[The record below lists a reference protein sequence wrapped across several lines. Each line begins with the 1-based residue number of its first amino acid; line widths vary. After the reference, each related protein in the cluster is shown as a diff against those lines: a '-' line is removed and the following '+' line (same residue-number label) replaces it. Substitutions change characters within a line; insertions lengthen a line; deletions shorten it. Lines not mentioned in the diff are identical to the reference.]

1 MLKRFDIRG
10 SFCDSDFLCGW
21 ITIGDSFCPK
31 IKGIFSLLIKG
42 REIDYLDLK
51 EKVNCLKYCSK
62 IILTQ
67 LYAILLSFVFPATI
81 TFSSPSPFT
90 ANDLRHDQ
98 LVQKDSVTIIDVR
111 PPEAFSKGHI
121 QGAVNIPAKDV
132 AVSNLPRTSPIV
144 VYCSDDSC
152 PSDSAAAKNLIDAG
166 YTDVRRLEGG
176 FSDWLKHG
184 YPASSSRPTQA
195 RPKHTRT
202 PSSEARKRLLDKSAV
217 PLDVRSSLEFKA
229 GHLPGAINAPLENLE
244 THFIDLPQGKEI
256 IVYDRQDKRAKQA
269 LDKLRAA
276 GFKASRLSG
285 GIAAWVKKGN
295 PLEVSK

>member
-10 SFCDSDFLCGW
+10 SFCDSDYLCGW

-111 PPEAFSKGHI
+111 PPEALWAADPKDLLLNELGIYDAI
-121 QGAVNIPAKDV
+121 Q
-132 AVSNLPRTSPIV
+132 TM
-144 VYCSDDSC
+144 
-152 PSDSAAAKNLIDAG
+152 
-166 YTDVRRLEGG
+166 E
-176 FSDWLKHG
+176 
-184 YPASSSRPTQA
+184 
-195 RPKHTRT
+195 
-202 PSSEARKRLLDKSAV
+202 
-217 PLDVRSSLEFKA
+217 
-229 GHLPGAINAPLENLE
+229 
-244 THFIDLPQGKEI
+244 
-256 IVYDRQDKRAKQA
+256 
-269 LDKLRAA
+269 
-276 GFKASRLSG
+276 RLS
-285 GIAAWVKKGN
+285 KRTQ
-295 PLEVSK
+295 